1 MFESGGCVRADRDT
15 GAAQTR
21 DRGQVAT
28 ATAGESCCVVV
39 VVAVDD
45 VGMLGRPWCPLIFYN
60 SRSKLFIRY

>member
-1 MFESGGCVRADRDT
+1 MFEGGGCVRADRDT
-15 GAAQTR
+15 GAQTR

-45 VGMLGRPWCPLIFYN
+45 VGKALPDVRLVSTTLAQRCMH
-60 SRSKLFIRY
+60 